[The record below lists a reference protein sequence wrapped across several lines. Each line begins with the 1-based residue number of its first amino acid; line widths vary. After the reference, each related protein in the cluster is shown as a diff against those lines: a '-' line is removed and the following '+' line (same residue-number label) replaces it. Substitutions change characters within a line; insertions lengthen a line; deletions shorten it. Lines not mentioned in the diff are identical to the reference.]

1 MNAFS
6 EKMTIRRKQ
15 INWRLIGFSM
25 EITIMVLV
33 KQILDLIRFVTL
45 QRSKIHLVCQ
55 TGTQILCQC

>member
-1 MNAFS
+1 
-6 EKMTIRRKQ
+6 MTFRRKQ

-45 QRSKIHLVCQ
+45 QRSEIHLICQ
-55 TGTQILCQC
+55 NW